1 MNSLKLEGAKYGIK
15 VNTVAPLAATR
26 LTLDV
31 LPPEF
36 IDQLKPEFVAPLVL
50 YLCSGQCT
58 DSGLILNAGMGHY
71 SRAAIVSA
79 PGVTLG
85 DGKTPDLGEIHRS
98 WAKIDSLR
106 GTKEYAEAN
115 AALMDMLS
123 GPKPAELPAEESTEE
138 EKKAAEGAT
147 GKPATVKAVFDNIGT
162 AFQPAAAAGV
172 NVVFQFRISGPGGGD
187 WYTAIKDG
195 TCTVGAGLHDA
206 PTTTLKMSDEDF
218 IRYVSG
224 QLPAMQAYSSGK
236 LKIEGD
242 LRKSQLIEK
251 VFKF

>member
-1 MNSLKLEGAKYGIK
+1 
-15 VNTVAPLAATR
+15 
-26 LTLDV
+26 
-31 LPPEF
+31 
-36 IDQLKPEFVAPLVL
+36 
-50 YLCSGQCT
+50 
-58 DSGLILNAGMGHY
+58 LILNAGMGHY
-71 SRAAIVSA
+71 SRAAVVSA

-85 DGKTPDLGEIHRS
+85 DGKIPDLGDIHRN
-98 WAKIDSLR
+98 WTKIDSMR

-123 GPKPAELPAEESTEE
+123 GPKQPESAEVPAESAPE
-138 EKKAAEGAT
+138 EKKAAEAAT
-147 GKPATVKAVFDNIGT
+147 GKPATVKAVFDHIGA

-195 TCTVGAGLHDA
+195 ACTVGAGLHEA
-206 PTTTLKMSDEDF
+206 PTTTLKMSEEDF
-218 IRYVSG
+218 LKYVSG